1 MVNVPDDT
9 QHIAI
14 AGMTGSGKTV
24 GALSMLAD
32 KNFEKQAWIIIDHKH
47 DDNIAQLPAEPLNPN
62 TMILPTKGLW
72 VVKTKAFDE
81 SSAEEIEGLLKRA
94 FNKGGIGFYIDE
106 GHLMPK
112 VSSAVRTIMV
122 AGRTKRV
129 PMMWTSQRAHWI
141 DSFIW
146 SQASFMRCFMLQ
158 NPIDHKKFNE
168 FFPRKYFA
176 PDVYHSHYFDVKAN
190 KQSYLLPAP
199 EIDDTI
205 EKLRAKLVRNLKAI

>member
-1 MVNVPDDT
+1 MVNVPNDT

-24 GALSMLAD
+24 GALAMLAD
-32 KNFEKQAWIIIDHKH
+32 KDFDRMAWIILDHKR
-47 DDNIAQLPAEPLNPN
+47 DDNIAQLPAEHLNPN
-62 TMILPTKGLW
+62 SMILPNKGLW

-81 SSAEEIEGLLKRA
+81 GSAEEIEGLMKRA
-94 FNKGGIGFYIDE
+94 FNRGGIGFYVDE

-112 VSSAVRTIMV
+112 GSAAVRTIMV
-122 AGRTKRV
+122 AGRSKRV

-146 SQASFMRCFMLQ
+146 AQSSFFRAFMLQ

-168 FFPRKYFA
+168 FFPRKYF
-176 PDVYHSHYFDVKAN
+176 PPQQFHSHYFDVAAN
-190 KQSYLLPAP
+190 TQSYLVPAP
-199 EIDDTI
+199 PIEMTID
-205 EKLRAKLVRNLKAI
+205 KLREKLVRNLRAI